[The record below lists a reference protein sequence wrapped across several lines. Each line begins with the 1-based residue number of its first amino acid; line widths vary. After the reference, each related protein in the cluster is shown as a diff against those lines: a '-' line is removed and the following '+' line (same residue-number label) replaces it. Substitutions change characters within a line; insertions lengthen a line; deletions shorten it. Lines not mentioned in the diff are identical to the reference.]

1 MAQGDI
7 ASLQFSIDSSQAVTS
22 MDALAKLQERA
33 AGLAQQKREVARESN
48 AANESFGRQRTA
60 AAGLTAGLGD
70 LVTVQQ
76 QVAAGGGRVVSVFD
90 ELNTKLVEAQRNIG
104 NVADGTQKFIQVNRE
119 AESVAR
125 VFGQTADALVA
136 YIGRTNDLK
145 LAADATASSLDR
157 ITRALENQT
166 MAGAQVRAV
175 MAQYGV
181 DMSKFAMNEPDKAVG
196 AFIDRARTYRDTP
209 AKTRDIQMVMGPM
222 SPDDLNTL
230 MTPGYVPME
239 QRREQ
244 ESARDASAYIS
255 RVFSDIDYRQ
265 RQLERERA
273 ETEDYRAKYNDPQTG
288 SQSADLA
295 EFRRIAA
302 LPLDERNRYTR
313 DTIEGVPGSGGDTE
327 PGGWWSYI
335 TSGRYQA
342 NDELLRAQRD
352 RDSFERGGPM
362 WQGLFGETAGR
373 VSGYLQAQGRYFVQ
387 SAKNFVNAAD
397 LPEPADQRPEDP
409 YAQSRRDMTL
419 ASRLASYG
427 ETGFMGV
434 AAARYRA
441 TRMEQE
447 DARGAFR
454 EAYGGQ
460 GATQAQVNEAAAAR
474 AEADR
479 FRAMAENTAVQLP
492 RQPTYPGGF
501 MVPMALGNE
510 PPAPPPED
518 ARGTS
523 RSAAMAQAAAVA
535 AEARRDRAV
544 ADMEAAQAR
553 QRDADQRYENLAE
566 INRTIGRYSE
576 RPEERVADS
585 TAQSRWLT
593 GMGSDQRA
601 LGQFVVSQAGQMNV
615 PTTRIE
621 NFASGADF
629 LARGPFTDSQ
639 RLQVQQAW
647 DQQAAGRAG
656 ERQEN
661 LTDQIELNNRL
672 RESIARGAGAVEQ
685 AQVAWA
691 AYTAEK
697 KRGGDEGRRTEAAET
712 ALAELFQRNRT
723 ATEQATQVLKDRN
736 EALERQ
742 ASLVTGL
749 SGVDRA
755 AAMATAQVETVALAA
770 DRARPGTGAGEQT
783 AEQERVRLANQ
794 ARIAGDGIV
803 ASTRE
808 QLRLEVEVA
817 AQAGKRGEVMEAL
830 RRGQQVDLQF
840 QQAMAEAIASR
851 DQTRIA
857 ALERQVALVK
867 DMREQ
872 LAAIDRITAA
882 TQQLRVMG
890 DQGREQAQESA
901 FLMTVPP
908 DARRRVQA
916 QLPTLRVQGQLGV
929 DRYVEG
935 RDWAYSALPEN
946 IRTAVDAQT
955 QGMTPEQALAFRRT
969 IGAEA
974 SQTPGQQFNNP
985 SQVTVPA
992 VEEVMRYRTAQENT
1006 RRRAAGEDL
1015 LPVPTRA
1022 QAEVERERLRSP
1034 DAYQDS
1040 IAYGADYYRLQL
1052 QRFGDPG
1059 QASVAYR
1066 TGPNVVEQYLRTGDM
1081 RVLRDAGMDGV
1092 NNDNPSLRLGFGG
1105 TFRPTGVDTT
1115 RGSVRGPEGQFALEG
1130 ARAQYDAGVEAGRQ
1144 QLEESYASRTSIR
1157 GQYLRLTG
1165 RGETGA
1171 AQILAAG
1178 AIADPTDPLSGT
1190 RAQQAQADV
1199 RFGFRSQLV
1208 QQVGEAERE
1217 VQFQRDLGEAYGQ
1230 SSAKVQEVTVAY
1242 RAMAEQKRLAL
1253 TDTEREVLAEKML
1266 QAERQKTLTQVSA
1279 DTKRTRD
1286 QGDLYKADADTP
1298 WFAGPQTRAR
1308 ARAEAQADVYIR
1320 DKGIQGTPEADQYR
1334 SATEYAELQR
1344 AIAEDQQSLRQGF
1357 LSMGQAAQSA
1367 FADAVLGGKNLQSV
1381 IGGLLND
1388 WARLG
1393 LQMASRQGFNL
1404 LADGISGALKFI
1416 TGGGAATPLVP
1427 AAIPGVGVTGVAVGG
1442 VFDHGDRLQMYAA
1455 GEVIDRPTTF
1465 PMRDRR
1471 TALVGE
1477 AGRPEGIFPLT
1488 RTPTGALGL
1497 QVAPPRD
1504 QPGARAEPLPLTR
1517 LPNGDLAVQMPSPQR
1532 TQMFASGG
1540 VVGGVET
1547 ASLPRAMPL
1556 PTAVPSAARA
1566 PASGRDLQVVNHI
1579 SINGGGGGQGGK
1591 MDPKAARELEQQ
1603 IDSAVRA
1610 GVMRVLADEKRQG
1623 GMLFQ

>member
-33 AGLAQQKREVARESN
+33 AGLAQQKREVTRESN

-76 QVAAGGGRVVSVFD
+76 QVATSGSRSVSVFD
-90 ELNTKLVEAQRNIG
+90 ELNTKLEEAQRNIG

-342 NDELLRAQRD
+342 NDALLRAQRD
-352 RDSFERGGPM
+352 RDSFEHGGPM

-387 SAKNFVNAAD
+387 SARNFVNAAD

-460 GATQAQVNEAAAAR
+460 GPTQAQLDEAAAAR

-501 MVPMALGNE
+501 MVPMAMGNE

-535 AEARRDRAV
+535 AEARRDRAA
-544 ADMEAAQAR
+544 ADVEAAQAR

-672 RESIARGAGAVEQ
+672 REAIARGAGAVEQ

-712 ALAELFQRNRT
+712 ALAELFQRNQT
-723 ATEQATQVLKDRN
+723 ATEQATQALKDRN

-749 SGVDRA
+749 SGVDRVA
-755 AAMATAQVETVALAA
+755 ATSTAQIATAAQAA

-783 AEQERVRLANQ
+783 AEQERVRLATQ
-794 ARIAGDGIV
+794 ARIAGDAILTT
-803 ASTRE
+803 SRE
-808 QLRLEVEVA
+808 QVRVEMDVIA
-817 AQAGKRGEVMEAL
+817 AMGQRSDLAAKV
-830 RRGQQVDLQF
+830 RRDNQVDLQF
-840 QQAMAEAIASR
+840 QQSIGEAIAAK
-851 DQTRIA
+851 DA
-857 ALERQVALVK
+857 ERLQRL
-867 DMREQ
+867 
-872 LAAIDRITAA
+872 
-882 TQQLRVMG
+882 
-890 DQGREQAQESA
+890 REQAAEVKKMRDDLEFISRIAQTTRELSA
-901 FLMTVPP
+901 IGAQAVQATREQAYVSSLPPDERAGATARLPVYRLEGIRQTQAIQADAETRFSRLPGDVQGYIRDRAADMPP
-908 DARRRVQA
+908 DAARAWRLTIPLEAPAGQGAYANPGQIRGGVAGMPQA
-916 QLPTLRVQGQLGV
+916 YEELQRIYAAQGRPLLPLADLQK
-929 DRYVEG
+929 
-935 RDWAYSALPEN
+935 PEN
-946 IRTAVDAQT
+946 WQANLDASREYFMFNYRRFGSSAWAASAGYADDGQRGIREYLATGRLSGTRPDGTTWQITRQQAER
-955 QGMTPEQALAFRRT
+955 GALALDPQT
-969 IGAEA
+969 NPMPAPEAEA
-974 SQTPGQQFNNP
+974 FYPVSIPGQQAITALQRQQQQQRE
-985 SQVTVPA
+985 SQ
-992 VEEVMRYRTAQENT
+992 RQEFSESI
-1006 RRRAAGEDL
+1006 A
-1015 LPVPTRA
+1015 
-1022 QAEVERERLRSP
+1022 ERL
-1034 DAYQDS
+1034 A
-1040 IAYGADYYRLQL
+1040 LQN
-1052 QRFGDPG
+1052 P
-1059 QASVAYR
+1059 
-1066 TGPNVVEQYLRTGDM
+1066 
-1081 RVLRDAGMDGV
+1081 VLGM
-1092 NNDNPSLRLGFGG
+1092 L
-1105 TFRPTGVDTT
+1105 
-1115 RGSVRGPEGQFALEG
+1115 A
-1130 ARAQYDAGVEAGRQ
+1130 
-1144 QLEESYASRTSIR
+1144 
-1157 GQYLRLTG
+1157 
-1165 RGETGA
+1165 RGETGR
-1171 AQILAAG
+1171 AQILQAG
-1178 AIADPTDPLSGT
+1178 AVSNPADPTARM
-1190 RAQQAQADV
+1190 RAAQAQEDV

-1279 DTKRTRD
+1279 DTRRARD

-1320 DKGIQGTPEADQYR
+1320 DKGIQGTAEADQYR

-1367 FADAVLGGKNLQSV
+1367 FADAVLGGKNLQSI

-1416 TGGGAATPLVP
+1416 TGGGAATPLAP
-1427 AAIPGVGVTGVAVGG
+1427 AAVPGVGVTGVAVGA
-1442 VFDHGDRLQMYAA
+1442 VFDQGDRLQMYAA

-1477 AGRPEGIFPLT
+1477 AGRPEGIFPLIH
-1488 RTPTGALGL
+1488 TPTGALGL

-1556 PTAVPSAARA
+1556 PTAVPSGTRA
-1566 PASGRDLQVVNHI
+1566 PTSGRDLQVVNHI